1 MAVSGLEEMLNNV
14 QILEDGFDKKAR
26 KAVRDGGNIFKE
38 KLMEDTPQSVQD
50 HSGLGPLKEHTKVIN
65 STRTG
70 EYEAQVGYD
79 NIKGRIA
86 HFPNSGT
93 SKQDP
98 QHCIEKAQEQTKQPI
113 LDKFLE
119 DLKL

>member
-1 MAVSGLEEMLNNV
+1 MTVTGLEEMLNNV
-14 QILEDGFDKKAR
+14 KVLEDGYDKKAR

-38 KLMEDTPQSVQD
+38 KLIEETPESSED
-50 HSGLGPLKEHTKVIN
+50 HSGLGPLKQHIKVVN

-70 EYEAQVGYD
+70 DYEAQIGYD
-79 NIKGRIA
+79 NVKGRIA

-93 SKQDP
+93 AKQDP
-98 QHCIEKAQEQTKQPI
+98 QHFVEKTQAETKDAI
-113 LDKFLE
+113 LEKFVE